1 MRKTKLGAVA
11 LAAGLAF
18 VAFGLAGPAAAQVRL
33 NQEYAVKVIC
43 GNMELASDRPL
54 ATGRYFTIVNIH
66 NPHAARVY
74 FRRKVAQAA
83 LRTPSPI
90 SLWEQYALEYDEAL
104 GVTCSQIAKQA
115 GADWVEG
122 FLVIQAS
129 KPLDVVA
136 VYATSGGNEYVTTFH
151 TERVQPWLIE

>member
-1 MRKTKLGAVA
+1 MRKTKIHSWAVSACFAFAA
-11 LAAGLAF
+11 LAMP
-18 VAFGLAGPAAAQVRL
+18 GPAAAQTRL
-33 NQEYAVKVIC
+33 NQEYAVKVLC
-43 GNMELASDRPL
+43 GNMERASDRPL

-136 VYATSGGNEYVTTFH
+136 VYATSGGNEYMTTFH
-151 TERVQPWLIE
+151 TERVQPRLIE